1 MPKFLCLIGLILSGH
16 KITEGLFS
24 YIKIMALIFYNTASR
39 KKEPFTLAPGED
51 FVKMYCCGPTVYH
64 FAHIGN
70 LRTYIFEDTL
80 CRTLEYYGYKL
91 KHIVNITDVG
101 HLTSDQ
107 DTGEDKMEKGALR
120 TGKTVWEVA
129 QFYMDAFFKDWHRLN
144 IEEPTLWCRA
154 TEHIKQQIDLVKV
167 LEEKGYTYRT
177 SDGIYFDSLKFP
189 RYADFARLDV
199 ENLRKGSRID
209 MGEKHA
215 ATDFALWKFSP
226 TDKKRLMEWD
236 SPWGVGFPGW
246 HIECSAM
253 AMNYLG
259 PTLDIHCGG
268 TDHIRVH
275 HTNEI
280 AQSECATG
288 KPFAR
293 FWMHGEFLRLGDAK
307 MSKSSGE
314 FLTVDLLEDKGFN
327 SLDYRLFALTSHY
340 RNYLNFS
347 WEALESARE
356 ALKSL
361 HKKTDPLMGKA
372 TKIESEEAKKWQN
385 EFKDAIGDDLNMP
398 RALGLLNSVLKTEL
412 PEGEKAALVLDFDRV
427 LGLKL
432 DEPRKEIAKK
442 PDADAVDDS
451 AEIESLISQRTE
463 ARKSKNWQESDRIRD
478 LLKEKGIEI
487 KDGPQGTTWVRK

>member
-1 MPKFLCLIGLILSGH
+1 MPLN
-16 KITEGLFS
+16 
-24 YIKIMALIFYNTASR
+24 FYNTASL
-39 KKEPFTLAPGED
+39 KKAPFTLPAGENT
-51 FVKMYCCGPTVYH
+51 VKMYCCGPTVYH
-64 FAHIGN
+64 FAHLGT

-91 KHIVNITDVG
+91 NHIVNITDVG
-101 HLTSDQ
+101 HLTSDG
-107 DTGEDKMEKGALR
+107 DTGEDKMEKGAAR
-120 TGKTVWEVA
+120 TGKSVWEVA
-129 QFYMDAFFKDWHRLN
+129 KFYTDAFMADWHALN
-144 IEEPTLWCRA
+144 IKEPTRWTRA
-154 TEHIKQQIDLVKV
+154 TDHIKEQIDLVKV

-253 AMNYLG
+253 AMKYNG

-293 FWMHGEFLRLGDAK
+293 FWMHGEFLRMGSDK
-307 MSKSSGE
+307 MSKSAGE
-314 FLTVDLLEDKGFN
+314 FLTVSLLQEKGFN
-327 SLDYRLFALTSHY
+327 PLDYRLFALTSHY
-340 RNYLNFS
+340 RNYLNFT

-356 ALKSL
+356 SLKSL
-361 HKKTDPLMGKA
+361 HKKTDVLIGKA
-372 TKIESEEAKKWQN
+372 DLIQSELALRFKN
-385 EFKDAIGDDLNMP
+385 EFQEAIGDDLNMP
-398 RALGLLNSVLKTEL
+398 KALGILNSMLKENL
-412 PEGEKAALVLDFDRV
+412 EESEKAALVLDFDRV
-427 LGLKL
+427 LGLNLGSIREEYAPKQENVDVL
-432 DEPRKEIAKK
+432 KI
-442 PDADAVDDS
+442 DA
-451 AEIESLISQRTE
+451 LISLRNE
-463 ARKSKNWQESDRIRD
+463 ARKNKNWAESDRIRD
-478 LLKEKGIEI
+478 ELKSMNITI
-487 KDGPQGTTWVRK
+487 KDGPNGTEWSL

>member
-1 MPKFLCLIGLILSGH
+1 MSLS
-16 KITEGLFS
+16 
-24 YIKIMALIFYNTASR
+24 FYNTATR
-39 KKEPFTLAPGED
+39 KKEPFSLLPGED
-51 FVKMYCCGPTVYH
+51 TVKMYCCGPTVYH

-70 LRTYIFEDTL
+70 LRSYIMEDTL

-91 KHIVNITDVG
+91 NHIVNITDVG
-101 HLTSDQ
+101 HLTSDG
-107 DTGEDKMEKGALR
+107 DTGDDKMEKGAAR
-120 TGKTVWEVA
+120 EGKSVWDIA
-129 QFYMDAFFKDWHRLN
+129 KYYMDAFFADWHALN
-144 IEEPTLWCRA
+144 IQEPTRWVRA
-154 TEHIKQQIDLVKV
+154 TDHIQEQIELVKI

-209 MGEKHA
+209 MGEKHN

-226 TDKKRLMEWD
+226 KDKKRLMEWE
-236 SPWGVGFPGW
+236 SPWGIGFPGW

-253 AMNYLG
+253 AMKYNG

-288 KPFAR
+288 KPFSR
-293 FWMHGEFLRLGDAK
+293 FWMHGEFLRLDGNK

-314 FLTVDLLEDKGFN
+314 FLTVSVLKDKGYN
-327 SLDYRLFALTSHY
+327 PLDYRLFALTSHY

-347 WEALESARE
+347 FESLDSARE

-361 HKKTDPLMGKA
+361 HKKTDPLIGKA
-372 TKIESEEAKKWQN
+372 TAIESDAAKKWQQ
-385 EFKDAIGDDLNMP
+385 EFRDAIGDDLNMP
-398 RALGLLNSVLKTEL
+398 RALGILNSVLKTDL
-412 PEGEKAALVLDFDRV
+412 SEGEKAALVADFDRV

-432 DEPRKEIAKK
+432 DEPRKEFAKK
-442 PDADAVDDS
+442 ADPNAADDS
-451 AEIESLISQRTE
+451 AEIEALIAQRTE
-463 ARKSKNWQESDRIRD
+463 ARKTKNWAESDRIRD

-487 KDGPQGTTWVRK
+487 KDSPQGTTWTRK

>member
-1 MPKFLCLIGLILSGH
+1 MSLL
-16 KITEGLFS
+16 
-24 YIKIMALIFYNTASR
+24 FYNTASR
-39 KKEPFTLAPGED
+39 KKEPFSLLPENDT
-51 FVKMYCCGPTVYH
+51 VKMYCCGPTVYH
-64 FAHIGN
+64 YAHIGN

-91 KHIVNITDVG
+91 NHIVNITDVG
-101 HLTSDQ
+101 HLTSDG
-107 DTGEDKMEKGALR
+107 DTGDDKMEKGALR
-120 TGKTVWEVA
+120 EGKSVWDIA
-129 QFYMDAFFKDWHRLN
+129 KFYMDAFFRDWHALN
-144 IEEPTLWCRA
+144 IQEPTKWVRA
-154 TEHIKQQIDLVKV
+154 TDHIQEQIDLVKV

-199 ENLRKGSRID
+199 ENLRQGSRID
-209 MGEKHA
+209 MGEKRA
-215 ATDFALWKFSP
+215 PTDFALWKFSP
-226 TDKKRLMEWD
+226 KDKHRLMEWD

-253 AMNYLG
+253 AMKYNG

-288 KPFAR
+288 MPFSR
-293 FWMHGEFLRLGDAK
+293 FWMHGEFLRLDGAK

-314 FLTVDLLEDKGFN
+314 FLTVDVLKDKGYN
-327 SLDYRLFALTSHY
+327 PLDYRLFALTSHY

-347 WEALESARE
+347 FESLDSARE

-361 HKKTDPLMGKA
+361 HRKTDPLIGKA
-372 TKIESEEAKKWQN
+372 TAIETDAAKKWRE
-385 EFKDAIGDDLNMP
+385 EFKNAIGDDLNMP
-398 RALGLLNSVLKTEL
+398 RALGILNSVLKTDL
-412 PEGEKAALVLDFDRV
+412 SEGEKAALVLDFDRV

-432 DEPRKEIAKK
+432 DEPRKEFAKK
-442 PDADAVDDS
+442 PDPNVADDS
-451 AEIESLISQRTE
+451 AEIEALVAKRSE
-463 ARKSKNWQESDRIRD
+463 ARKAKNWAESDRIRD
-478 LLKEKGIEI
+478 LLKEKGVEI
-487 KDGPQGTTWVRK
+487 KDGPQGTTWSRK